1 VRPFRITSFREKI
14 SAEKVSPSHDPGG
27 AFPHGKPDNF
37 PPSADSGRDTAR
49 FPMRGIVL
57 SITEILPLVKSFS
70 AKGRFL
76 PPKGRKMLKS
86 CGTAAQK
93 TVPYDKFP

>member
-1 VRPFRITSFREKI
+1 
-14 SAEKVSPSHDPGG
+14 
-27 AFPHGKPDNF
+27 
-37 PPSADSGRDTAR
+37 
-49 FPMRGIVL
+49 MRGIVL

-76 PPKGRKMLKS
+76 PSKGRKMLKS

>member
-1 VRPFRITSFREKI
+1 
-14 SAEKVSPSHDPGG
+14 
-27 AFPHGKPDNF
+27 
-37 PPSADSGRDTAR
+37 
-49 FPMRGIVL
+49 MRGIIL
-57 SITEILPLVKSFS
+57 SITEFLPLVKSFS